1 MFHRYFAALFIAGTL
16 SSGASDLTW
25 WRFEGLNKQG
35 VVPDEMGN
43 AHLKP
48 QLQANF
54 EPGLYGNAVRLD
66 QGRPNFST
74 PSRES
79 VTLTDD
85 FTISCAIRPDWVKQ
99 YNVIVWKGDRSKTP
113 EAINYYFGIRDGR
126 LEFKYKDDA
135 NHWFSHTA
143 QTPIKVGQWYEVAVY
158 FKQGEVE
165 MVINGV
171 PQKIKGPDEGKAI
184 PTLFANDAP
193 MEVGE
198 GAKSTV
204 RAFQFSGLLDELR
217 FFSGRHLAEGKAAI
231 AAHTERL
238 KAYDERS
245 LLHEAEQN
253 AIAKKARQRRAD
265 DYAGFFKQRG
275 GDAPFLVGTLPAS
288 LRINKHPE
296 FLEDLK
302 TLGKEAVL
310 SAGRNEYEAVQL
322 IVAGNP
328 ERIAKGVEIEVSDLT
343 SEGGE
348 RISADQAEWG
358 WIKPVRTESSGVPV
372 DFIGDIPDIVMEG
385 MGAFEVKAADFV
397 PALVRW
403 FIAPGTKPG
412 RYQGMVTIRNAEG
425 EQQVPVSIRVF
436 DFDLPK
442 ANSIPVAFTFF
453 ESYYAEWY
461 GLETL
466 SDQQKLRIYDFL
478 LKYRVPPNNI
488 YSHDVYPE
496 LHLLEKI
503 KDRVNF
509 VTIGTWR
516 EEYTPQQAQE
526 RVEALGENLKRLEEI
541 GLRKHAYFYGA
552 DELHYHVKKRM
563 PSVRQAYQ
571 YLHRDFPDLKMMQ
584 TSFPKEPYERYFNA
598 WVPYI
603 SYFSRDEWLE
613 KLEGLRANG
622 AELWW
627 YVADGP
633 VKPYPNFFVD
643 YPPYD
648 SRIFMM
654 MSYRYHVDGVLY
666 WAINREWRTNLAINA
681 QWPGAQWKP
690 YIYHISEGTKKE
702 RNGMGNYVYPGPDGR
717 ILPSLRFEN
726 LRDGIE
732 DYEYMMLL
740 KAQVERVSKSG
751 KADPALLKAARDLQE
766 VPKDVVV
773 AVNDYN
779 ADPAPL
785 MRYREAVA
793 EMIETLQT
801 K

>member
-1 MFHRYFAALFIAGTL
+1 MFHRYFAALLIAGTL
-16 SSGASDLTW
+16 PSGASDVAW
-25 WRFEGLNKQG
+25 WRFEGLNRDG
-35 VVPDEMGN
+35 VVPDEIGH

-48 QLQANF
+48 QLQPVF

-79 VTLTDD
+79 VSLTDD
-85 FTISCAIRPDWVKQ
+85 FTITCAIRPDRVKNYQ
-99 YNVIVWKGDRSKTP
+99 VIVWKGDRSKNP

-135 NHWFSHTA
+135 GEWLIHTA
-143 QTPIKVGQWYEVAVY
+143 SQPIKVGQWYEVGMY
-158 FKQGEVE
+158 FHHGTVE
-165 MVINGV
+165 MVVNGV
-171 PQKIKGPDEGKAI
+171 LQEVKGPGDESAI
-184 PTLFANDAP
+184 PALLPNDAP

-198 GAKSTV
+198 GAKPTV
-204 RAFQFSGLLDELR
+204 RAFQFNGLMDELR
-217 FFSGRHLAEGKAAI
+217 FFGGRHLAEGEEAI
-231 AAHTERL
+231 EAHAQRL
-238 KAYDERS
+238 KSYHERAA
-245 LLHEAEQN
+245 LHQAEQN
-253 AIAKKARQRRAD
+253 AMAEKARQRRER
-265 DYAGFFKQRG
+265 DYADFFTQQG
-275 GDAPFLVGTLPAS
+275 GDAPFIVGTLPAT
-288 LRINKHPE
+288 LRINKHPG
-296 FLEDLK
+296 FLADLK
-302 TLGKEAVL
+302 TLGKEATL
-310 SAGRNEYEAVQL
+310 SAGRNEYEAIQL
-322 IVAGNP
+322 MVAGNP
-328 ERIAKGVEIEVSDLT
+328 ARTAKEVEIKVSDLT
-343 SEGGE
+343 SETGE
-348 RISADQAEWG
+348 RISSDQAEWG
-358 WIKPVRTESSGVPV
+358 WIKSVRTESSGVPV
-372 DFIGDIPDIVMEG
+372 DFIGEIPDIVMEG

-397 PALVRW
+397 PVLVRW
-403 FIAPGTKPG
+403 FITPGTRPG
-412 RYQGMVTIRNAEG
+412 RYQGTVTVRNAEG
-425 EQQVPVSIRVF
+425 EQKTPVSIRVF

-461 GLETL
+461 GVEKL

-488 YSHDVYPE
+488 YSDDVYPE

-509 VTIGTWR
+509 VTIGPWKK
-516 EEYTPQQAQE
+516 EYTPQQAQE
-526 RVEALGENLKRLEEI
+526 RVEALGENMKRLEEM
-541 GLRKHAYFYGA
+541 GLSRQTYFYGA
-552 DELHYHVKKRM
+552 DELHYHVNKRM
-563 PSVRQAYQ
+563 ASVRQAYE
-571 YLHRDFPDLKMMQ
+571 YLHRHFPDLKMMQ
-584 TSFPKEPYERYFNA
+584 TSFPKEPYERYFNT

-666 WAINREWRTNLAINA
+666 WAINREWKTNLEINA
-681 QWPGAQWKP
+681 QWPRAEWKP

-740 KAQVERVSKSG
+740 KAQIERVSKSE
-751 KADPALLKAARDLQE
+751 KADPGLLKAARDLQE
-766 VPKDVVV
+766 VPKDVLV

-793 EMIETLQT
+793 EMIETLQA